1 MSWNAGQLP
10 PVAAWID
17 ANVSIGHYPFRK
29 FPIAAGDP
37 GAIKAYL
44 QSKKIDRAYTAS
56 LNGVFYG
63 DPEQGNAELLPQLAG
78 DPFFVPVG
86 IVNPSLQNW
95 RETLA
100 RCVDEYG
107 CPMVRILPSYHLYPL
122 TAPFVE
128 AFLAAAQELGVLVA
142 IVQRLEDERA
152 HNPLMKVPAPDLN
165 DVGGIAQRFNA
176 PLLLLNAYH
185 AEIRQLAKTTTHLY
199 FDLAFAE
206 TMNTIE
212 SLSHDVDPARLLF
225 GTHTPFLYAEGAMYK
240 VEHWQAEAALRN
252 QVAGGTLLSILPA
265 PVES

>member
-1 MSWNAGQLP
+1 MPQESGQTP
-10 PVAAWID
+10 PIAWWAD

-37 GAIKAYL
+37 GVIKAYL
-44 QSKKIDRAYTAS
+44 QSKGIDRAHAAS
-56 LNGVFYG
+56 LNAVFYG
-63 DPEQGNAELLPQLAG
+63 DPEQGNAEVLPNLID
-78 DPFFVPVG
+78 DPFFYTVG

-100 RCVDEYG
+100 RCVEVYG
-107 CPMVRILPSYHLYPL
+107 CQMVRILPSYHLYPL

-128 AFLAAAQELGVLVA
+128 EFLAATQTLGVLPV

-165 DVGGIAQRFNA
+165 DVGGIAQRFDA

-206 TMNTIE
+206 TMNTIA
-212 SLSHDVDPARLLF
+212 SLSQDIDPARLVF
-225 GTHTPFLYAEGAMYK
+225 GTHTPFLYAEGAMSK
-240 VEHWQAEAALRN
+240 VENWQADANARN
-252 QVAGGTLLSILPA
+252 QVAGKTLASLLPA
-265 PVES
+265 ITEG